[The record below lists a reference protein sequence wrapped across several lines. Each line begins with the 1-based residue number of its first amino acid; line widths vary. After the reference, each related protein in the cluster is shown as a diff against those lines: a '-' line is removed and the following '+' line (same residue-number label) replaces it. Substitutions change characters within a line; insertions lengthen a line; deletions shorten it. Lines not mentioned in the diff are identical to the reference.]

1 MTENAPVK
9 FVALGLSIQK
19 CLWFLPVF

>member
-1 MTENAPVK
+1 MTENALVK
-9 FVALGLSIQK
+9 FVALGLSVQK